1 MFWLNQILQGVLLG
15 GYYALLASGL
25 SFLFGVMRVVNLAHG
40 SLVVLGSFL
49 MLVIYQSLGI
59 SPLGGLALMLPV
71 MALVGV
77 ALQFLIIEPSLK
89 GGMLV
94 PLLATFGLALIIDN
108 VLFSIFGADTQSFA
122 SNIGTLSYGSWNIG
136 GGIYIGQLAC
146 LIFAVALLVLGGM
159 QLLLSYT
166 QIGRRIRATAEDEDA
181 ARLSGVNTRLVY
193 AATAALAMVMV
204 GLAGAALGAS
214 NSFDP
219 YAGGPQ
225 LLYAFEAVVIGGAGS
240 LWGTLLGGIVLGV
253 AQGLGGAVNTHLTQ
267 IAGHV
272 VFLVVLI
279 ARLYRGDKISL
290 YLRRLYTRAA

>member
-1 MFWLNQILQGVLLG
+1 MFWLNQILQGILLG

-25 SFLFGVMRVVNLAHG
+25 SFLFGVMRVINLAHG
-40 SLVVLGSFL
+40 SLVVLAAFI
-49 MLVIYQSLGI
+49 MLVIDQSLGI
-59 SPLGGLALMLPV
+59 SPLGGLLLMLPV
-71 MALVGV
+71 MALIGV

-89 GGMLV
+89 GGLLV
-94 PLLATFGLALIIDN
+94 PLLATFGLALICDN

-122 SNIGTLSYGSWNIG
+122 SSIGVLSYGSWNIG
-136 GGIYIGQLAC
+136 GIYIGQLSC

-159 QLLLSYT
+159 QILLSYT
-166 QIGRRIRATAEDEDA
+166 QIGRRIRASAQDEDA

-193 AATAALAMVMV
+193 AATSALAMVMV

-225 LLYAFEAVVIGGAGS
+225 LLYAFEAVVIGGTGS
-240 LWGTLLGGIVLGV
+240 LWGTLLGGIILGV
-253 AQGLGGAVNTHLTQ
+253 AQGVGGAINTHLTQ

-279 ARLYRGDKISL
+279 ARLYRGGRISL
-290 YLRRLYTRAA
+290 YLRRLYTRAI

>member
-40 SLVVLGSFL
+40 SLVVLGSFI

-59 SPLGGLALMLPV
+59 SPLGGLALMLPI
-71 MALVGV
+71 MALLGI

-89 GGMLV
+89 GGLLV
-94 PLLATFGLALIIDN
+94 PLLATFGLALICDN
-108 VLFSIFGADTQSFA
+108 TLFSIFGANTQSFA
-122 SNIGTLSYGSWNIG
+122 SDIGTLSYGSWHI

-146 LIFAVALLVLGGM
+146 LIFAVALLLLGGM
-159 QLLLSYT
+159 QTLLSYT
-166 QIGRRIRATAEDEDA
+166 QIGRQIRATAEDEDA

-240 LWGTLLGGIVLGV
+240 LWGTLLGGIILGV
-253 AQGLGGAVNTHLTQ
+253 AQGVGGAVNTHLTQ

-279 ARLYRGDKISL
+279 ARLYRGGKISL
-290 YLRRLYTRAA
+290 YLRRLYTRAV